1 MEADAQP
8 SPDTRVWLANRL
20 EPTVVP
26 NVTKLELNIG
36 GPALEITPAEAAELF
51 ATVVA
56 NEPCSRQGA
65 NR

>member
-1 MEADAQP
+1 MLNQAQTHGCG
-8 SPDTRVWLANRL
+8 SPIASS
-20 EPTVVP
+20 PTVVP

-36 GPALEITPAEAAELF
+36 EPALEITPAEAAELF

-56 NEPCSRQGA
+56 HEPCSRQGA